1 MMITESN
8 PLPIRSQALRAIA
21 FSPAV
26 VRARARKQ
34 KVTIDTLLKI
44 SLEISRAVS
53 EAKLDNSL
61 LDVSTCA
68 ERISRRHPLTECSKA
83 QIEEAL
89 EHEGAAARICMKLA
103 RRKKSH

>member
-1 MMITESN
+1 MITESH
-8 PLPIRSQALRAIA
+8 PLPVRSQALRAIA
-21 FSPAV
+21 FGPAI
-26 VRARARKQ
+26 ARARRQ

-44 SLEISRAVS
+44 TLDISRAVS
-53 EAKLDNSL
+53 EAKLTNSL

-68 ERISRRHPLTECSKA
+68 ERISRQYPLAECSKE
-83 QIEEAL
+83 QIEQAL

>member
-1 MMITESN
+1 MITESH
-8 PLPIRSQALRAIA
+8 PLPVRSQALRALA
-21 FSPAV
+21 FGPAI
-26 VRARARKQ
+26 ARARRQ

-44 SLEISRAVS
+44 TLDISAVS
-53 EAKLDNSL
+53 EAKLTNSL

-68 ERISRRHPLTECSKA
+68 ERISRQYPLAECSKE
-83 QIEEAL
+83 QIEQAL

>member
-1 MMITESN
+1 MITESH
-8 PLPIRSQALRAIA
+8 PLPARSQALRAIA
-21 FSPAV
+21 FGPAI
-26 VRARARKQ
+26 ARARRQ

-44 SLEISRAVS
+44 TLDISRAVS
-53 EAKLDNSL
+53 EAKLTNSL

-68 ERISRRHPLTECSKA
+68 ERISRQYPLAECSKE
-83 QIEEAL
+83 QIEQAL